1 MTSSVTSRGPA
12 GGTKSGAYGEYES
25 LEELN
30 SITGAPMPT
39 SYSGSALNRLLT
51 EDEQYL
57 SRKYFNHRRY
67 PMAPPTGRFSF
78 VFPFPFLFYFI
89 LFFVFFLTDRWA
101 KLNLLFKLLAESWI
115 FSIKKN

>member
-1 MTSSVTSRGPA
+1 MTSSVTSRGGPNKT
-12 GGTKSGAYGEYES
+12 GNYGEYES

-30 SITGAPMPT
+30 SIAGGPMPT

-67 PMAPPTGRFSF
+67 PHFHSPSCLCMGGG
-78 VFPFPFLFYFI
+78 V
-89 LFFVFFLTDRWA
+89 
-101 KLNLLFKLLAESWI
+101 EEG
-115 FSIKKN
+115 